1 MVVHG
6 ETSAPPRETPKAAL
20 AFSTGSYR
28 SVPRRFGCAA
38 ALICQRPR
46 ESSPLG
52 LCAPLLPP
60 DSASAIAVIVADWSG
75 LNPAIRAKR

>member
-1 MVVHG
+1 
-6 ETSAPPRETPKAAL
+6 
-20 AFSTGSYR
+20 
-28 SVPRRFGCAA
+28 
-38 ALICQRPR
+38 
-46 ESSPLG
+46 